1 MAFQIEDKLTPRE
14 YELMQHEK
22 EENEAVRNHAVR
34 IKELEIENL
43 RVEMK
48 WQRLFYIPIAIIY
61 LPVRLVAAFALLV
74 SYARKHEPSES
85 FWKYLK

>member
-22 EENEAVRNHAVR
+22 EEQNATREHAIR
-34 IKELEIENL
+34 MKELEIENI

-48 WQRLFYIPIAIIY
+48 WQRLFSIPISIIN
-61 LPVRLVAAFALLV
+61 LPVRVIAAFALLV